1 MFVTF
6 HCDAYENISY
16 FNGVAKQLLSL
27 MGHSGTVPGAL
38 KFEQVPEALDNLQ
51 RGLGLEKG
59 KTPIFSQNKDDDDE
73 SEISLA
79 KRAIPLIHLLEAA
92 SKKNCDVLWMES
104 RSPG

>member
-38 KFEQVPEALDNLQ
+38 KFEQVPEALGNLQ

-59 KTPIFSQNKDDDDE
+59 KVPIFQGKDDDDD

-92 SKKNCDVLWMES
+92 SKDNCDVLWMES
-104 RSPG
+104 RSPS